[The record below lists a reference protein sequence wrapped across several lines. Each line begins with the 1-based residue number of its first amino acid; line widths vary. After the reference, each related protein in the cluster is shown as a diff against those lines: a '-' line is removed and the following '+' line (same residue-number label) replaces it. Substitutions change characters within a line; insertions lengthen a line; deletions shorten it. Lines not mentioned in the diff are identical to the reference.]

1 MWASILMSSA
11 LVLQLVQSAEASSFG
26 KAPSVITGTLW
37 HAFKRLGEAVPRNS
51 SESHIYDTLCAG
63 STSSNSWWQPWPP
76 CLHWWGAL
84 QSCFLSGFCSPGQNS
99 MKNAAVLISQIVLL
113 SMRFFLNLCSTGLY
127 LLLLKQSGNTL
138 KALLFS
144 KRSVNN
150 LSNDFRGNFW
160 CGSGHKME
168 GCKGLS

>member
-1 MWASILMSSA
+1 
-11 LVLQLVQSAEASSFG
+11 
-26 KAPSVITGTLW
+26 
-37 HAFKRLGEAVPRNS
+37 
-51 SESHIYDTLCAG
+51 
-63 STSSNSWWQPWPP
+63 
-76 CLHWWGAL
+76 
-84 QSCFLSGFCSPGQNS
+84 

-113 SMRFFLNLCSTGLY
+113 SMRFFLNICSTGLY

-150 LSNDFRGNFW
+150 LSNGFRGNFW

-168 GCKGLS
+168 GSEELS